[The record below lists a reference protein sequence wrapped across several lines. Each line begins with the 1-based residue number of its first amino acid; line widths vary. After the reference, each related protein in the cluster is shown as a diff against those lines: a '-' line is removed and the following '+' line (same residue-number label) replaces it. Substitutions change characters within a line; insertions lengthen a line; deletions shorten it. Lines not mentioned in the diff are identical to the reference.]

1 VIERDIKT
9 GGGKMEEI
17 KKIANFLLEI
27 AVLKGVKRAGWRN
40 AGVTNP
46 DSVAEH
52 VFLTA
57 QIAYIL
63 GKMEGINAERAAM
76 IALFH
81 DNGEARTG
89 DLNLVAKLY
98 LKDDEAEEKA
108 FFDQIEEL
116 PAREEIG
123 ALYKEWKEQR
133 TKEAI
138 VARDADLLEGVIQAK
153 CYIAGGNRKLEIWIE
168 YWGKKL
174 KTVSAKRLFEAI
186 KNAEIDEWWKEIPQ
200 IKSEIEKIEK

>member
-1 VIERDIKT
+1 
-9 GGGKMEEI
+9 MEEI

-27 AVLKGVKRAGWRN
+27 AVLKRIKRAGWRN
-40 AGVTNP
+40 AGVINS

-52 VFLTA
+52 VFLAA
-57 QIAYIL
+57 QVAYIL

-76 IALFH
+76 ITLFH
-81 DNGEARTG
+81 DNGEARIG

-108 FFDQIEEL
+108 FLDQIEEL
-116 PAREEIG
+116 PAKEEIR
-123 ALYKEWKEQR
+123 ALYKEWKEQK

-186 KNAEIDEWWKEIPQ
+186 KEAEIDDWWKEIPK
-200 IKSEIEKIEK
+200 IKSEIKKLGD

>member
-1 VIERDIKT
+1 LEF
-9 GGGKMEEI
+9 GGSGGKMEEI